1 MRWNVVFFHAIFWCN
16 DGIGFAFLKI
26 DNKLK
31 MRIPPVEFMFTPSK
45 FHYSLFQCDATSVE
59 TCNTGDP
66 KDITHE
72 LLAQALTPK
81 WKRHQRGRRSVTS
94 NNNDTID
101 NYHINLRL
109 NSALSY
115 QRFSRCI
122 PIDSSQNSDRLE
134 DVLCGLAPN
143 QLLTIT
149 MPSAHRRNC
158 SFFERQS

>member
-1 MRWNVVFFHAIFWCN
+1 M
-16 DGIGFAFLKI
+16 FLKI

-31 MRIPPVEFMFTPSK
+31 MRIPLDEFTVTPSK

-66 KDITHE
+66 KDITHA

-101 NYHINLRL
+101 NTGDDVDDDDTSYEAPKFDLQSSFEPEVAKWKSKEEEEGARQTCEEL
-109 NSALSY
+109 MKSSASAK
-115 QRFSRCI
+115 SCI
-122 PIDSSQNSDRLE
+122 DATQGEACR
-134 DVLCGLAPN
+134 
-143 QLLTIT
+143 
-149 MPSAHRRNC
+149 
-158 SFFERQS
+158 SFFNVR